1 MLASGGGHRNEMAG
15 VTISKLSRCSHD
27 DQRCAV
33 LIKGDFGRPPFSVR
47 RQPSCDNSQMGLL
60 LSLESV
66 HKANSLEGCTLYI
79 RQKKK
84 ISTIYKKGR

>member
-33 LIKGDFGRPPFSVR
+33 LIKGDFGRRRHFR
-47 RQPSCDNSQMGLL
+47 LERQPSCDNSHMGLL

-66 HKANSLEGCTLYI
+66 HKANSLEGCALYI
-79 RQKKK
+79 RKKK
-84 ISTIYKKGR
+84 NQHLI